1 MSKKISSK
9 IKVID
14 SENLIFQLSEDAQK
28 GDYFSLKDLTEI
40 DFSQIVLQ
48 IRSDVQNLKDKY
60 IREKIESEKNNWIRE
75 FQLSPQFKEK
85 EARYQQIETELVIA
99 KNQIKNVQE
108 NKEKEIRFNIEQ
120 ATNRLRTEI
129 EVLKKEKETD
139 KEIFESKKREEIY
152 ILKSGYDNQIE
163 KLKREKVSNIKI
175 YGTELE
181 NWIDSEYQNTFGL
194 LEDCLFIKTTKTVE
208 GTKPDF
214 LFTVFSNDR
223 KIRLGSVTIE
233 AKTQFVGTE
242 DEGRKNSSFYNA
254 LEKNR
259 VGNKSEF
266 SLLITELEPNDN
278 FLIKKNNDENYKN
291 MFICRPAYF
300 IVFLSMIRMLYK
312 KQEELNNFEAINFE
326 EKQKILA
333 DFEEMKD
340 NILNTTVKN
349 IERQLEKILVEN
361 EKIKKS
367 SEVISEAIRVII
379 NNHMDALKNKIENFK
394 IQKISKQIEFK

>member
-1 MSKKISSK
+1 MSKKINK

-14 SENLIFQLSEDAQK
+14 SENLAFELGEDAQK
-28 GDYFSLKDLTEI
+28 GDYFYLKDLTEI
-40 DFSQIVLQ
+40 DFSQIALQ
-48 IRSDVQNLKDKY
+48 IKSDVENLKDRY
-60 IREKIESEKNNWIRE
+60 IKEKIESEKNNWIRE
-75 FQLSPQFKEK
+75 YQLSPQFKQKQE
-85 EARYQQIETELVIA
+85 EYQRLETEVAIA
-99 KNQIKNVQE
+99 KSQLKNEQE

-120 ATNRLRTEI
+120 ATNKLRTEI

-139 KEIFESKKREEIY
+139 KELFESKKREEIY
-152 ILKSGYDNQIE
+152 ILKNDYDNQIE

-181 NWIDSEYQNTFGL
+181 NWIDSEYQNSFGL
-194 LEDCLFIKTTKTVE
+194 LEDCDFIKTTKTIE

-214 LFTVFSNDR
+214 LFTVLTRDR
-223 KIRLGSVTIE
+223 KMKLGSVTIE
-233 AKTQFVGTE
+233 AKTQFIGTE
-242 DEGRKNSSFYNA
+242 DEGRKNSHFYNA

-259 VGNKSEF
+259 AGHKSEF
-266 SLLITELEPNDN
+266 SLLVTELEPNDN
-278 FLIKKNNDENYKN
+278 FLIKKNNDANYKN

-340 NILNTTVKN
+340 NILNTTIKN
-349 IERQLEKILVEN
+349 IEKQLEKILVEN

-367 SEVISEAIRVII
+367 SEVIYEAIRVII
-379 NNHMDALKNKIENFK
+379 NNHMDALKNKIENFR
-394 IQKISKQIEFK
+394 IQKVLKEIEFK

>member
-1 MSKKISSK
+1 MSKKINK

-14 SENLIFQLSEDAQK
+14 SENLTFELGEDAAK
-28 GDYFSLKDLTEI
+28 GDYFFLKDLTEI
-40 DFSQIVLQ
+40 DFSQIVMQ
-48 IRSDVQNLKDKY
+48 IKNDVQNLKDKY
-60 IREKIESEKNNWIRE
+60 IREKIDSEKNNWIRE
-75 FQLSPQFKEK
+75 YQLSPQFREREIKFQK
-85 EARYQQIETELVIA
+85 METELAIA
-99 KNQIKNVQE
+99 KSQIQNVQE

-129 EVLKKEKETD
+129 EVLKNQKEKD

-152 ILKSGYDNQIE
+152 VLKNDYENQIE

-194 LEDCLFIKTTKTVE
+194 LEDCAFMKTTKTIE

-214 LFTVFSNDR
+214 LFTVLSKDR
-223 KIRLGSVTIE
+223 KIKLGSVTIE
-233 AKTQFVGTE
+233 AKTQFASTE
-242 DEGRKNSSFYNA
+242 DEGRKNSHFYNA

-259 VGNKSEF
+259 VGHKSEF

-326 EKQKILA
+326 EKQKILS

-340 NILNTTVKN
+340 NILNTTIKN
-349 IERQLEKILVEN
+349 IEKQLEKILIEN
-361 EKIKKS
+361 EKIRKS
-367 SEVISEAIRVII
+367 SGAISEAIEII
-379 NNHMDALKNKIENFK
+379 ISSHMDALKKKIEDFK
-394 IQKISKQIEFK
+394 IQKICKQIEFK

>member
-1 MSKKISSK
+1 MSKKINK

-14 SENLIFQLSEDAQK
+14 SENLTFALGEDAQK
-28 GDYFSLKDLTEI
+28 DDYFYLKDLTEI
-40 DFSQIVLQ
+40 DFSQIALQ
-48 IRSDVQNLKDKY
+48 IRNDVQNLKDKY

-75 FQLSPQFKEK
+75 YQLSPQFKEK
-85 EARYQQIETELVIA
+85 EMRYQQLETELAIIRSR
-99 KNQIKNVQE
+99 IKNDQE

-129 EVLKKEKETD
+129 EVLKKERETD

-152 ILKSGYDNQIE
+152 ILKNDYDNQIE
-163 KLKREKVSNIKI
+163 RLKREKVSNIKVF
-175 YGTELE
+175 GTELE
-181 NWIDSEYQNTFGL
+181 NWINSEYQNTFGL
-194 LEDCLFIKTTKTVE
+194 LEDCDLMKTTKTIE

-214 LFTVFSNDR
+214 LFTVLTRDR
-223 KIRLGSVTIE
+223 KMKLGSVTIE
-233 AKTQFVGTE
+233 AKTQFIGTE
-242 DEGRKNSSFYNA
+242 DEGRKNSHFYNA

-259 VGNKSEF
+259 IGHKSEF

-300 IVFLSMIRMLYK
+300 IVFLSMIRLLYK

-340 NILNTTVKN
+340 NILNTTIKN
-349 IERQLEKILVEN
+349 IEKQLEKILIEN
-361 EKIKKS
+361 DKIRKS
-367 SEVISEAIRVII
+367 SEAIFEATRVII
-379 NNHMDALKNKIENFK
+379 SNHMDALKNKIENFR
-394 IQKISKQIEFK
+394 IQKVLREIDFK